1 MPFGAFLVF
10 ATSPRDRVTHTYSYF
25 DLSLIGYANFAPM
38 LTGILTVIALI
49 LGIIAL
55 CKYEKAAKIRNAR
68 FVRSRISGIMSLVP
82 LFMAGQ

>member
-25 DLSLIGYANFAPM
+25 GLSLIGYANFVPM

-55 CKYEKAAKIRNAR
+55 CRYKKAAKIRNAR